1 MKDDVAQL
9 LKSLRLKKIAEIVDA
24 EVQRAEK
31 EQRSYQGFLARLLRA
46 QWQANQENA
55 LAWRIE
61 RARLPEQWTIESFPF
76 KRQPGVNPKQ
86 IRTFAELE
94 FIPRAENIVFV
105 GPTGVGKTGLA
116 SGLLLKALQNG
127 HRGIFMRAQDLF
139 DEMYASL
146 ADRSTRRFLNRL
158 ARVDVLLIDEMG
170 YLNLRPEQTNIFFK
184 LMEERYRQ
192 RPTIITTNLDYSEW
206 ANFLGNKHLVDA
218 LLSRLRHHCHTV
230 KIDGPSLREPNG

>member
-31 EQRSYQGFLARLLRA
+31 EQLSYQGFLARLLRA

-61 RARLPEQWTIESFPF
+61 RARLPEQWTRESFPF
-76 KRQPGVNPKQ
+76 TRQPGVNPKQ

-116 SGLLLKALQNG
+116 SGLLLKAL
-127 HRGIFMRAQDLF
+127 HRSAGPRPRRCWQARTRCSCSSA
-139 DEMYASL
+139 AS
-146 ADRSTRRFLNRL
+146 
-158 ARVDVLLIDEMG
+158 
-170 YLNLRPEQTNIFFK
+170 
-184 LMEERYRQ
+184 
-192 RPTIITTNLDYSEW
+192 
-206 ANFLGNKHLVDA
+206 
-218 LLSRLRHHCHTV
+218 
-230 KIDGPSLREPNG
+230 